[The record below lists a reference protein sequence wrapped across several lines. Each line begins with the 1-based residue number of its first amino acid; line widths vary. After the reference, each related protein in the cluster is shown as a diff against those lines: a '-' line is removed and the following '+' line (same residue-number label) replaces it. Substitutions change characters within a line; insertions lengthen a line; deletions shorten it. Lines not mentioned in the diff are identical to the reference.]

1 MNGFLTEFGPVD
13 ISQRTVIYRAIYMY
27 SMEDAPK
34 AKYVSFQQRDTL
46 VTIPTL
52 ELVSACLLPTLRIMM
67 SKVTSS

>member
-1 MNGFLTEFGPVD
+1 MNGFLTEFGPID

-34 AKYVSFQQRDTL
+34 AKYVSFQKRNCL
-46 VTIPTL
+46 VLIPTP
-52 ELVSACLLPTLRIMM
+52 ELVSAYLLLTLRIMM